1 MSQDE
6 YITNINT
13 DDLGETENEL
23 LKEKHKELQEVK
35 AKLEEKEKLFLEQ
48 KHQIEDLLIE
58 NKDLKEKY
66 NNQQNLIKFYE
77 EKAKNEGVNTEDE
90 NDPEKKDKIKKL
102 GIEIMNLNDKIKELE
117 ESIIAKDN
125 ELEVVK
131 QELEE
136 EKDMN
141 GKALDMI
148 NDYENEIKE
157 LKEKLG
163 SNPPIAKKVSMDGGE
178 LNQEEIQALKEVFLS
193 QQEEYEQYKET
204 SEKKMK
210 AYVNENTDLYNQI
223 NELKEKNSQM
233 ESEIIRLKETT
244 ENLEQEKQI
253 NEEQILENKE
263 EEDKKVNDYI
273 NEIHILQTQLDES
286 QRKIKEITEKNRETQ
301 LNERME
307 YEKIINQLNKNNTSL
322 EEDLKKVKNELNLK
336 EDELRRK
343 NAETIN
349 KLTKNTFNDTYTKTI
364 VSEFELSKF
373 FKDDNVFNNYVFL

>member
-35 AKLEEKEKLFLEQ
+35 AKLEEKEKLCLEQ
-48 KHQIEDLLIE
+48 KHQLEDLLIE

-77 EKAKNEGVNTEDE
+77 DKAKNEVVNTEDE

-343 NAETIN
+343 ML
-349 KLTKNTFNDTYTKTI
+349 KLLI
-364 VSEFELSKF
+364 Q
-373 FKDDNVFNNYVFL
+373 

>member
-35 AKLEEKEKLFLEQ
+35 AKLEEKEKLCLEQ
-48 KHQIEDLLIE
+48 KHQLEDLLIE

-77 EKAKNEGVNTEDE
+77 DKAKNEVVNTEDE

-163 SNPPIAKKVSMDGGE
+163 SNPPIAKKLVWM
-178 LNQEEIQALKEVFLS
+178 EV
-193 QQEEYEQYKET
+193 
-204 SEKKMK
+204 
-210 AYVNENTDLYNQI
+210 N
-223 NELKEKNSQM
+223 
-233 ESEIIRLKETT
+233 
-244 ENLEQEKQI
+244 
-253 NEEQILENKE
+253 
-263 EEDKKVNDYI
+263 
-273 NEIHILQTQLDES
+273 
-286 QRKIKEITEKNRETQ
+286 
-301 LNERME
+301 
-307 YEKIINQLNKNNTSL
+307 
-322 EEDLKKVKNELNLK
+322 
-336 EDELRRK
+336 
-343 NAETIN
+343 
-349 KLTKNTFNDTYTKTI
+349 
-364 VSEFELSKF
+364 
-373 FKDDNVFNNYVFL
+373 

>member
-35 AKLEEKEKLFLEQ
+35 AKLEEKEKLCLEQ
-48 KHQIEDLLIE
+48 KHQLEDLLIE

-77 EKAKNEGVNTEDE
+77 DKAKNEVVNTEDE

-286 QRKIKEITEKNRETQ
+286 QRKIKEITEK
-301 LNERME
+301 
-307 YEKIINQLNKNNTSL
+307 
-322 EEDLKKVKNELNLK
+322 
-336 EDELRRK
+336 
-343 NAETIN
+343 
-349 KLTKNTFNDTYTKTI
+349 
-364 VSEFELSKF
+364 
-373 FKDDNVFNNYVFL
+373 

>member
-35 AKLEEKEKLFLEQ
+35 AKLEEKEKLCLEQ
-48 KHQIEDLLIE
+48 KHQLEDLLIE

-343 NAETIN
+343 ML
-349 KLTKNTFNDTYTKTI
+349 KLLI
-364 VSEFELSKF
+364 Q
-373 FKDDNVFNNYVFL
+373 